1 MAEHLYV
8 VPSTSLGF
16 LTILLRQ
23 SSSDSKAEIQSE
35 QWFLRVLGFERDQ
48 RQSFHAKA
56 RDFTI
61 SGVPLRV
68 NDKTST
74 TKKDGQN
81 AARLR

>member
-8 VPSTSLGF
+8 VPSTNLGF

-35 QWFLRVLGFERDQ
+35 QWFLRFLRFRRDH

-61 SGVPLRV
+61 SEVL
-68 NDKTST
+68 
-74 TKKDGQN
+74 
-81 AARLR
+81 LL

>member
-8 VPSTSLGF
+8 VPSTNLGF

-23 SSSDSKAEIQSE
+23 SSSDSKAKIQSE
-35 QWFLRVLGFERDQ
+35 QWFLRFLGFGRDQ
-48 RQSFHAKA
+48 KQSFQAKA
-56 RDFTI
+56 RDFTT
-61 SGVPLRV
+61 SEVPLRF

-74 TKKDGQN
+74 TKEDGQN